1 MTFETAK
8 QLSIKE
14 YLAQLGHHP
23 TKEHRGRLAYFSPFR
38 IETEPSFFLNESGG
52 NNGIDLWND
61 FGEGEGGTIIDLVI
75 KLNNL
80 STRSTALKILAGN
93 QQPLDLPKPVAK
105 PRMAKLKA
113 ENPIQVK
120 NSHPLKDEKLIQYIT
135 EERKIPLGLAKH
147 YLEQVWYQMED
158 TYYLAIGWKTKG
170 GYELRSGKGFT
181 FKGCSGKK
189 AITLIPSKKDR
200 LYIFESM
207 FDYLSYVVLHSRVV
221 KKRIIF
227 LEGEVIILNSTSM
240 VKRIIPYLKQR
251 QFSEILSFFDKDRAG
266 EKGLALLQEQFSIK
280 QQDFYFE
287 YEDVNEYLVAV

>member
-23 TKEHRGRLAYFSPFR
+23 TKERRGRLAYFSPFR

-52 NNGIDLWND
+52 VNQEAFWHD
-61 FGEGEGGTIIDLVI
+61 FGEGEGGTIIELVV

-80 STRSTALKILAGN
+80 PNKSAALKLLANG
-93 QQPLDLPKPVAK
+93 QQPLNLPKSATK
-105 PRMAKLKA
+105 PKT
-113 ENPIQVK
+113 ENPIQIK
-120 NSHPLKDEKLIQYIT
+120 NTNSLKDERLIQYIT

-158 TYYLAIGWKTKG
+158 KYYLAIGWKTKG

-189 AITLIPSKKDR
+189 AITLIPSNKDR

-207 FDYLSYVVLHSRVV
+207 FDYLSYIVLHSRVI
-221 KKRIIF
+221 KKRIVF
-227 LEGEVIILNSTSM
+227 LDGEVIILNSTSM

-251 QFSEILSFFDKDRAG
+251 QFSEILTFFDKDRAG
-266 EKGLALLQEQFSIK
+266 EKGLGLLQEQFK
-280 QQDFYFE
+280 VDQQIFYSSFK
-287 YEDVNEYLVAV
+287 DVNEFLLAVD

>member
-23 TKEHRGRLAYFSPFR
+23 TKERRGRLAYFSPFR

-52 NNGIDLWND
+52 DNQEDLWND
-61 FGEGEGGTIIDLVI
+61 FGEGEGGTIIELVV

-80 STRSTALKILAGN
+80 SNKSAALKLLAGN
-93 QQPLDLPKPVAK
+93 QQPLELPKPAAK
-105 PRMAKLKA
+105 PKT
-113 ENPIQVK
+113 ENPIRVK
-120 NSHPLKDEKLIQYIT
+120 NTNLLKDEKLIQYIT

-147 YLEQVWYQMED
+147 YLEQVWYQMEEK
-158 TYYLAIGWKTKG
+158 YYLAIGWKTKG

-189 AITLIPSKKDR
+189 AITLIPSAKDR

-207 FDYLSYVVLHSRVV
+207 FDYLSYIVLHSRVI
-221 KKRIIF
+221 KKRIVF
-227 LEGEVIILNSTSM
+227 LDGEVIILNSTSM

-251 QFSEILSFFDKDRAG
+251 KFSEILSFFDKDGAG
-266 EKGLALLQEQFSIK
+266 EKGLALLQEQFYIK
-280 QQDFYFE
+280 QQDFYFKFV
-287 YEDVNEYLVAV
+287 DVNEYLVSV

>member
-23 TKEHRGRLAYFSPFR
+23 TKERRGRLAYFSPFR

-52 NNGIDLWND
+52 DNGEDLWND
-61 FGEGEGGTIIDLVI
+61 FGEGEGGTIIELVV

-80 STRSTALKILAGN
+80 SKKSAALKLLAGN
-93 QQPLDLPKPVAK
+93 QQPLDLSRPAAK
-105 PRMAKLKA
+105 PKA
-113 ENPIQVK
+113 ENPIQIR
-120 NSHPLKDEKLIQYIT
+120 NTNPLKDEKLIQYIT

-158 TYYLAIGWKTKG
+158 KYYLAIGWKTKG

-181 FKGCSGKK
+181 FKGCSDKK
-189 AITLIPSKKDR
+189 AITLIPSAKNR

-207 FDYLSYVVLHSRVV
+207 FDYLSYIVLHSRVI
-221 KKRIIF
+221 KKRIVF
-227 LEGEVIILNSTSM
+227 LDGEVIILNSTSM
-240 VKRIIPYLKQR
+240 VKRILPYLKQR
-251 QFSEILSFFDKDRAG
+251 QFSEILTFFDKDKAG
-266 EKGLALLQEQFSIK
+266 EKGLALLQEQFSIE
-280 QQDFYFE
+280 QQDFYQ
-287 YEDVNEYLVAV
+287 EDVNEYLVSHSKPI

>member
-23 TKEHRGRLAYFSPFR
+23 TKERRGRLAYFSPFR

-52 NNGIDLWND
+52 DNGIDLWND
-61 FGEGEGGTIIDLVI
+61 FGEGEGGTIIELVV

-80 STRSTALKILAGN
+80 SHKSAALKLLAGN

-105 PRMAKLKA
+105 PKA
-113 ENPIQVK
+113 ENPIQIK
-120 NSHPLKDEKLIQYIT
+120 NSNPLKDERLIQYIT

-158 TYYLAIGWKTKG
+158 KYYLAIGWKTKE
-170 GYELRSGKGFT
+170 GYELRSGKGFN

-189 AITLIPSKKDR
+189 AITLIPSAKDR

-207 FDYLSYVVLHSRVV
+207 FDYLSYIVLHSRVI
-221 KKRIIF
+221 KKRIVF
-227 LEGEVIILNSTSM
+227 LEGEVIVLNSTSM

-251 QFSEILSFFDKDRAG
+251 RFSAILSFLMRIGQGRK
-266 EKGLALLQEQFSIK
+266 
-280 QQDFYFE
+280 
-287 YEDVNEYLVAV
+287 V

>member
-23 TKEHRGRLAYFSPFR
+23 TKERRGRLAYFSPFR

-52 NNGIDLWND
+52 DNGIDLWMD
-61 FGEGEGGTIIDLVI
+61 FGEGEGGTIIDLVV

-80 STRSTALKILAGN
+80 PNNSAALTLLANG
-93 QQPLDLPKPVAK
+93 QQPLNLPKPAAK
-105 PRMAKLKA
+105 PKT
-113 ENPIQVK
+113 ENPIQIK
-120 NSHPLKDEKLIQYIT
+120 NTNPLKDERLIQYIT

-147 YLEQVWYQMED
+147 YLEQVWYQIKD
-158 TYYLAIGWKTKG
+158 KYYLAIGWKTKG

-189 AITLIPSKKDR
+189 AISLIPSNKDR

-207 FDYLSYVVLHSRVV
+207 FDYLSYIVLHSRVI
-221 KKRIIF
+221 KKRIVF
-227 LEGEVIILNSTSM
+227 LDGEVIILNSTSM

-251 QFSEILSFFDKDRAG
+251 QFSEILSFFDRDRAG
-266 EKGLALLQEQFSIK
+266 EKGLALLQEQFK
-280 QQDFYFE
+280 VDQQIFYSSFK
-287 YEDVNEYLVAV
+287 DVNEFLSAVN

>member
-23 TKEHRGRLAYFSPFR
+23 TKERRGRLAYFSPFR

-52 NNGIDLWND
+52 DNQEDLWND
-61 FGEGEGGTIIDLVI
+61 FGEGEGGTIIELVV

-80 STRSTALKILAGN
+80 SHKSAALKLLAGK
-93 QQPLDLPKPVAK
+93 QQPLNLPKPAAK
-105 PRMAKLKA
+105 PKA
-113 ENPIQVK
+113 ENPIQIR
-120 NSHPLKDEKLIQYIT
+120 NTNPLKDEILIQYIT

-158 TYYLAIGWKTKG
+158 KYYLAIGWKTKE
-170 GYELRSGKGFT
+170 GYELRSGKGFS

-189 AITLIPSKKDR
+189 AITLIPSAKDR

-207 FDYLSYVVLHSRVV
+207 FDYLSYIVLHSRVI
-221 KKRIIF
+221 KKRIVF
-227 LEGEVIILNSTSM
+227 LEGEVIVLNSTSM

-251 QFSEILSFFDKDRAG
+251 QFSEILSFFDADRAG
-266 EKGLALLQEQFSIK
+266 EKGLALLQEQFSIE
-280 QQDFYFE
+280 QQIFYSGFK
-287 YEDVNEYLVAV
+287 DVNEFLVGAD